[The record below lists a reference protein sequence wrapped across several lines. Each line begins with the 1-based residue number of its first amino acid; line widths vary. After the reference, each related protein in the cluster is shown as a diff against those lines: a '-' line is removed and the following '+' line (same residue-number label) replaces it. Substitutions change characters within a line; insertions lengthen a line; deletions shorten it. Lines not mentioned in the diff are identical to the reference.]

1 MFKQL
6 KRFLQGEPPPVAAT
20 IEDPALGLLSWSQ
33 DDEAWHSRTDHRD
46 AGFAFQITG
55 TPQPD
60 AALVRHAADILQKK
74 EEFVLSV
81 QHFLAAEA
89 AVSRLSAFKAEIAG
103 LKIERVC
110 LFWPDRP
117 DDGMIYFDGGSDGRV
132 WRSDYISRVPKGLGF
147 DS

>member
-1 MFKQL
+1 
-6 KRFLQGEPPPVAAT
+6 
-20 IEDPALGLLSWSQ
+20 LLSWSQ
-33 DDEAWHSRTDHRD
+33 DDEAWLSRVEHHAT
-46 AGFAFQITG
+46 GFVFQITG

-74 EEFVLSV
+74 EEFVFSV
-81 QHFLAAEA
+81 QRFLAAEA
-89 AVSRLSAFKAEIAG
+89 ASSSRLSAFKAEIAS

-117 DDGMIYFDGGSDGRV
+117 EDGMIYFDGGSDGRV